1 MSMNN
6 DNQNTA
12 LEVGIHDGISSAR
25 YHADCCIEPSL
36 SSSVA
41 AELVAR
47 SPAHARRMHPRLCPR
62 ARKIAAT
69 DAMDFGSVVH
79 ELLLGVGGGIAV
91 WHGDTWRG
99 KEAGVFWD
107 EALAADK
114 TPVKEKDLDRA
125 TRAVTAVHRQ
135 LIDMGLGYVLEEGK
149 SEQTAIWKSGER
161 WMRARFDRWLP
172 ERGEIWDIKTTG
184 KSAHPEKVARII
196 PEMNYDLRSEF
207 YLMGAS
213 AITGIPA
220 RKGGLGYQF
229 LFVETVEPFLVT
241 PCYLDLALRERGKR
255 RAIEAI
261 DKWAECMESG
271 EWPGYV
277 NSAVEITAPGWV
289 DYEVEDSEITTGGA
303 RVL

>member
-1 MSMNN
+1 MN
-6 DNQNTA
+6 DV
-12 LEVGIHDGISSAR
+12 LEVGIHDGIPAAQ
-25 YHADCCIEPSL
+25 YHADCCPEPSL

-47 SPAHARRMHPRLCPR
+47 SPAHARRMHPRLCQN
-62 ARKIAAT
+62 ALKEAAT
-69 DAMDFGSVVH
+69 EAMDFGSVIH
-79 ELLLGVGGGIAV
+79 ELLLGSGGGIAV

-99 KEAGVFWD
+99 KEAAAFWD
-107 EALAADK
+107 EATIAGK
-114 TPVKEKDLDRA
+114 TPIKEKDYDRA
-125 TRAVTAVHRQ
+125 TSAVNAVHRQ
-135 LIDMGLGYVLEEGK
+135 LIEMGLGYILEEGK
-149 SEQTAIWKSGER
+149 SEQTAIWKSGAY
-161 WMRARFDRWLP
+161 WMRSRFDRWLP
-172 ERGEIWDIKTTG
+172 DRDEIWDIKTTG
-184 KSAHPEKVARII
+184 KSAHPEDVARII
-196 PEMNYDLRSEF
+196 PKMNYDLRSEF